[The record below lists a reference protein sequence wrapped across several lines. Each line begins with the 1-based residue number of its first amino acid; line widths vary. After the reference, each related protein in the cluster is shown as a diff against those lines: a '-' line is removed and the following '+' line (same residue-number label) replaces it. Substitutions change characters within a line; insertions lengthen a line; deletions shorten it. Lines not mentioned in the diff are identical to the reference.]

1 MNPDHRTTVVAAA
14 AMVTTVSQELQAIE
28 MFAWALLRFPEAPE
42 ALKLGLLRT
51 LEEDGSSG
59 FVADHGVWLAMS

>member
-1 MNPDHRTTVVAAA
+1 VLNA
-14 AMVTTVSQELQAIE
+14 AMVTMVTAVTEELQAIE

-51 LEEDGSSG
+51 LEEDGYVAC
-59 FVADHGVWLAMS
+59 FVADHWVW